1 MMFNGQKSEILLFGG
16 ALLKR
21 IGVVM
26 EPQSMEESLIID
38 KPDISNL
45 AKCIEDVKN
54 AALATDLG
62 PSNPTDY
69 NQLRGR
75 LEASRGKLPPLYQES
90 VYEPFVKVL
99 DELGREGFNELLLQN
114 NNAIDLLFDIAHS
127 ILQNGEGYKEKAT
140 DAFQEVVS
148 DLYDGFLSAEDRAG
162 VKPPDLSIIA
172 PLVKWGN
179 PDFGPYTW
187 PVDVTSSVFG
197 LQTGI
202 VSLPPANAE
211 HGLLAWSALGHETG
225 GHDILHADTGLLQE
239 LARKVRTELTENN
252 FKQGLPQYWASKI
265 DETASDVLGI
275 LNMGPAAGIGL
286 IGYFR
291 GLNAASRGEPTLR
304 NSGSITDP
312 HPADILR
319 GYLAASTVKLLSFS
333 GANDWSDVIE
343 TETNKDLSEIRLGGV
358 RISSE
363 DAKNSA
369 RIVASVIANAKLE
382 SLENH
387 ALSEIQNWRNEDELI
402 VQQLRSH
409 LTMGTLLPEDSASE
423 IYATHV
429 VAAAV
434 TEALSTNAN
443 IPIIFDRMVAIL
455 KSMHDSNPSWGP
467 LFIAHPGDLS
477 PHVVYS

>member
-1 MMFNGQKSEILLFGG
+1 
-16 ALLKR
+16 
-21 IGVVM
+21 M
-26 EPQSMEESLIID
+26 EPQSMEESLVIE

-45 AKCIEDVKN
+45 VKCIEDVKN
-54 AALATDLG
+54 AALATDMG
-62 PSNPTDY
+62 PTDPTDY
-69 NQLRGR
+69 NKLKGR
-75 LEASRGKLPPLYQES
+75 LEACREKLPPLYQET
-90 VYEPFVKVL
+90 VFEPYVKIL
-99 DELGREGFNELLLQN
+99 NKLGREGFNELLLQRN
-114 NNAIDLLFDIAHS
+114 DALILLFDIAHA
-127 ILQNGEGYKEKAT
+127 ILQNGEGYKDKAT

-148 DLYDGFLSAEDRAG
+148 DLYDGFLSAEDRVG
-162 VKPPDLSIIA
+162 VKPPDRGIIA

-179 PDFGPYTW
+179 PDSGPYTW
-187 PVDVTSSVFG
+187 PVDVTSSIFE

-202 VSLPPANAE
+202 LNLSPPNAE

-225 GHDILHADTGLLQE
+225 GHDILHADIGLLQE
-239 LARKVRTELTENN
+239 LARTVRTELTKHN
-252 FKQGLPQYWASKI
+252 FRQDLPEYWASRI

-275 LNMGPAAGIGL
+275 LNMGPAAGIGF

-291 GLNAASRGEPTLR
+291 GLNAAFSGEPILR
-304 NSGSITDP
+304 NNGSKTDV

-319 GYLAASTVKLLSFS
+319 GYLAASTVELLSFD
-333 GANDWSDVIE
+333 GAKHWSEVIE
-343 TETNKDLSEIRLGGV
+343 AETNKDLSEIRLGGIE
-358 RISSE
+358 ISAE

-369 RIVASVIANAKLE
+369 QIVASVIAKAKLE

-387 ALSEIQNWRNEDELI
+387 ALSEIQTWRNEDELI

-409 LTMGTLLPEDSASE
+409 LTMATLLPEDSASE

-434 TEALSTNAN
+434 IEALSNNAN

-477 PHVVYS
+477 PHVVYG